1 MEFSKG
7 DDLFKDRKQRLIG
20 IPLVALLLTIIFI
33 ADEGSTVSFPLG
45 FLIGLIYTVTIW
57 EANRKI
63 FIICNEYYPRVE
75 QTFRRIV
82 VQTVATI
89 TVTTLIASF
98 MLLVEVYVLHTC
110 SFDGESWI
118 EKVNHSLIPT
128 GIITI
133 IYEARAY
140 FIRWRNAMQETEQ
153 LKREN
158 LSIQLQG
165 LKNQISPH
173 FLFNS
178 LNTLATIIPEDPVQS
193 VEFVQ
198 KLSNTYRYLLEQRD
212 KNLVDLSTEL
222 AFIDS
227 YFFLQK
233 IRFGDNL
240 QLEIEVSDQH
250 KYLKL
255 PPLSMQLLLEN
266 AIKHNIISDTKPLK
280 IKIKSLDD
288 KQLMV
293 SNNLQ
298 PRLMVEPSTGIGLK
312 NIQSRYQ
319 HLGVNGLKINRNDQ
333 EFTVTI
339 PLLS

>member
-1 MEFSKG
+1 MKISKG
-7 DDLFKDRKQRLIG
+7 DDLFRDRTQRFIG
-20 IPLVALLLTIIFI
+20 IPAVALLLTLVFMQ
-33 ADEGSTVSFPLG
+33 DEGSTTSFPVAYIIG
-45 FLIGLIYTVTIW
+45 FVYTLAIW
-57 EANRKI
+57 ESNRKL
-63 FIICNEYYPRVE
+63 FIICNLYYPKVE
-75 QTFRRIV
+75 QTPLRLV
-82 VQTVATI
+82 VQFLASLI
-89 TVTTLIASF
+89 VTTSIASI
-98 MLLVEVYVLHTC
+98 MLLMEVYVFETC
-110 SFDGESWI
+110 SFDQENWL
-118 EKVNHSLIPT
+118 EKVSHSLIPT

-140 FIRWRNAMQETEQ
+140 FIRWKNAMQETEQ

-198 KLSNTYRYLLEQRD
+198 QLSNTYRYLLEQRD
-212 KNLVDLSTEL
+212 KNLIELATEL
-222 AFIDS
+222 DFIES

-240 QLEIEVSDQH
+240 ELIIEVSDHH
-250 KYLKL
+250 KQLRL

-266 AIKHNIISDTKPLK
+266 AIKHNIISKDKPLT
-280 IKIKSLDD
+280 IRIRSTNDQ
-288 KQLMV
+288 QLII

-312 NIQSRYQ
+312 NIESRYQ
-319 HLGVNGLKINRNDQ
+319 HMGVDGVQVSRSDL
-333 EFTVTI
+333 EFIVQI
-339 PLLS
+339 PLLT